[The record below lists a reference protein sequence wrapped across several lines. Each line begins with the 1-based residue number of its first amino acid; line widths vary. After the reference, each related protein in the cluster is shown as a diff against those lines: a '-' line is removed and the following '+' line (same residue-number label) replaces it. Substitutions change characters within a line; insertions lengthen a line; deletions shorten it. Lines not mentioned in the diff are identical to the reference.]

1 MQPAAIQVLWQ
12 GKTLAVQAAE
22 PVQRVSVYDIRGR
35 LIARTEGQGTEV
47 QMNGSNWTSGIYVV
61 VIQTAGKQ
69 ITVQKINI

>member
-1 MQPAAIQVLWQ
+1 M
-12 GKTLAVQAAE
+12 
-22 PVQRVSVYDIRGR
+22 QRVSVYDIRGR